1 MQSVNQKMEIKA
13 RKVAIIAG
21 DGDIPIQLID
31 ECIKQKRE
39 FYLSNNIKFDIC
51 IDISFSTIPP

>member
-1 MQSVNQKMEIKA
+1 MEIKV

-39 FYLSNNIKFDIC
+39 YLILVIKGHGND
-51 IDISFSTIPP
+51 

>member
-1 MQSVNQKMEIKA
+1 MLVVQSANQKMEIKA

-31 ECIKQKRE
+31 ECIK
-39 FYLSNNIKFDIC
+39 L
-51 IDISFSTIPP
+51 IDKI